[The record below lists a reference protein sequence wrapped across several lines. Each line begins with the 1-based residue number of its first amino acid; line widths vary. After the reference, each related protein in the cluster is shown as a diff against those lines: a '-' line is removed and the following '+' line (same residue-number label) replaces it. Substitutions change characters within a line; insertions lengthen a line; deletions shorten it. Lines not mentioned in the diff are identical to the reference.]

1 MASVLAVFVGGMFG
15 SAIRLGIDTALPHA
29 ADSFA
34 WSTLAI
40 NVVGSFAL
48 GVLTARVWPT
58 AHPWLRAGLG
68 PGVLG
73 AFTTFSAVM
82 VSMVAFTTADRLILG
97 LAYLAASVAL
107 GFGAAAVGLQLG
119 RATKSLA
126 VETGTDG

>member
-1 MASVLAVFVGGMFG
+1 MLGTTLRVG
-15 SAIRLGIDTALPHA
+15 ADTALPHA

-58 AHPWLRAGLG
+58 ARPWVRAGLG

-82 VSMVAFTTADRLILG
+82 VSVVAFTAADRVMLG
-97 LAYLAASVAL
+97 VAYLAASLAL

-119 RATKSLA
+119 RATKPLA